1 MARVLAATLAAS
13 AVVLAAG
20 FASGASPVGTAT
32 AVCPVTSFAVA
43 FDPKRQVVVTSGG
56 RLLARVSFERRVV
69 GEACRRV
76 RRPKAF
82 RDGGLGREIRF
93 ALGFRCA
100 ATAPIR
106 VHVNPIRDGDHPG
119 RFVGSA
125 LVVGI
130 GDPLRAI
137 VTVVLKN
144 RGDPKASGLYRA
156 AAYCKPG
163 AR

>member
-1 MARVLAATLAAS
+1 VVRAAVALLAAS
-13 AVVLAAG
+13 AAVAAAG
-20 FASGASPVGTAT
+20 LASGASPPVGTAT

-43 FDPKRQVVVTSGG
+43 FDPKRQVVVTSGD
-56 RLLARVSFERRVV
+56 RLLARVSFERRIL

-76 RRPKAF
+76 GRPKAF

-119 RFVGSA
+119 KLVGSA
-125 LVVGI
+125 LAVGV
-130 GDPLRAI
+130 GDPFRTI
-137 VTVVLKN
+137 VSAVLKN
-144 RGDPKASGLYRA
+144 RGDPKASRLYRA

-163 AR
+163 A

>member
-1 MARVLAATLAAS
+1 MRTAVALLAAS
-13 AVVLAAG
+13 AAVAAAG
-20 FASGASPVGTAT
+20 LASGASPVGTAT

-56 RLLARVSFERRVV
+56 RLLARVSFDRRIV
-69 GEACRRV
+69 GESCRRV
-76 RRPKAF
+76 GRPKAF

-93 ALGFRCA
+93 AVGFRCA

-119 RFVGSA
+119 KLLGSA
-125 LVVGI
+125 LAVGV
-130 GDPLRAI
+130 GDPLRTI
-137 VTVVLKN
+137 VTSVLKN
-144 RGDPKASGLYRA
+144 RGDPKASRLYRA

-163 AR
+163 A